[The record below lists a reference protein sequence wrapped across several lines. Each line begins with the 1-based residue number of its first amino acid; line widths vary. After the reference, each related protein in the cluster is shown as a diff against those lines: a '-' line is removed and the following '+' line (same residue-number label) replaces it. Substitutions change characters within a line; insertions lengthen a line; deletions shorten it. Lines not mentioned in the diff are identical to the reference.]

1 MNLYLSSKVSQMYQ
15 VKYSQLSLPDLHDC
29 VFSHQLRFVYIII
42 IISADHGNGVSSFVQ
57 IIHSYFLIL
66 LYLDIFLFIKFFPPQ
81 VQHGNSSRCFEV
93 LFFSVYYYHSVI
105 TSVVLVLSR
114 LFLFFSAM
122 QDGSLL
128 YLVTLTVLQHFGPVE
143 IKQITMPILSFR
155 INYV

>member
-81 VQHGNSSRCFEV
+81 VQHGNSSRCFEKQSLEVLLRKRCFEV

-128 YLVTLTVLQHFGPVE
+128 YLVTLTVLQHFW
-143 IKQITMPILSFR
+143 SC
-155 INYV
+155 

>member
-66 LYLDIFLFIKFFPPQ
+66 LYLDIFLFINFFPPQ
-81 VQHGNSSRCFEV
+81 VQHGNLPRCFEV

>member
-1 MNLYLSSKVSQMYQ
+1 MYQ

-105 TSVVLVLSR
+105 TSVVLVLTR
-114 LFLFFSAM
+114 LLLFFLSNARWFSVVPCYL
-122 QDGSLL
+122 DSFATFLVLL
-128 YLVTLTVLQHFGPVE
+128 KFNRLLCQYFLLELTMSEG
-143 IKQITMPILSFR
+143 
-155 INYV
+155 

>member
-1 MNLYLSSKVSQMYQ
+1 MYQ

-42 IISADHGNGVSSFVQ
+42 IISADHSNGVSSFVQ

-81 VQHGNSSRCFEV
+81 VQHGNSPRCFEV

-114 LFLFFSAM
+114 LLLFFSAM